1 MWNIKTRAELLSRQ
15 STSKTLRRCARV
27 YVAATVLAL
36 YTVIAKNLDPYV
48 AYEVKVIWWMIVSLC
63 CVVTIALYY
72 LAHCA
77 QKREETEE
85 TEKMWLY
92 FTYESQIKHV
102 ETTVHTRQ
110 EAADLLAQIE
120 VYHAKHS
127 ISEEDYT
134 RVRKQLLDFLAD
146 EDSCEE

>member
-1 MWNIKTRAELLSRQ
+1 MFNTKASSRELRCTARAIAVEVAIILCMTIYQSSTFPEDRAVNITFWVMSGF
-15 STSKTLRRCARV
+15 
-27 YVAATVLAL
+27 
-36 YTVIAKNLDPYV
+36 
-48 AYEVKVIWWMIVSLC
+48 
-63 CVVTIALYY
+63 CVVVVILLYY
-72 LAHCA
+72 RAHCA
-77 QKREETEE
+77 QKREEAEE